1 MVVSFVRYLI
11 MHESIWKN
19 QSCSKSSNNNNNN
32 NKSNG
37 RVSGELGSG

>member
-1 MVVSFVRYLI
+1 MVVCFVRYLI

-19 QSCSKSSNNNNNN
+19 QSFSKSSNNNNN

>member
-32 NKSNG
+32 KNNG

>member
-1 MVVSFVRYLI
+1 MVVCFVRYLI
-11 MHESIWKN
+11 MHESIWKK
-19 QSCSKSSNNNNNN
+19 QSFSKSSNNNN